1 MGVAL
6 VAGALLAKRKR
17 YVAHGICQTTVLL
30 LNLGMIT
37 LVMPP
42 SFQHQVRQA
51 LPGSLHKWFYAV
63 ATIHSLV
70 GRAASGVN
78 CNEQRKSQASEL
90 SELTCSG
97 TAIVVGLTLSVR

>member
-30 LNLGMIT
+30 LNLGMIA
-37 LVMPP
+37 LVMWP
-42 SFQHQVRQA
+42 SFQHQVRPA
-51 LPGSLHKWFYAV
+51 FPGNLHKWYYAV

-70 GRAASGVN
+70 GGAA
-78 CNEQRKSQASEL
+78 L
-90 SELTCSG
+90 SSRGQTSFDKHV
-97 TAIVVGLTLSVR
+97 TRVRDPLSVTLNQTSHMH